1 MGIINRIGDLGTFSV
16 ETGEVT
22 EITIRNGDRI
32 VRRESVESFRRLS
45 EKYIPLNGK
54 REFVKCFRDIFEP
67 LCKTLSPVE
76 MWVAMAVVPLITTNS
91 GILEYR
97 NGKKVTTAGICGM
110 YREKMSDRSIYRG
123 IAGLVEKGVLAKCR
137 VGGKA
142 LLVANPYIYQRGTQV
157 NATLIGLFEDTEW
170 AKWAQES
177 PSISRK

>member
-97 NGKKVTTAGICGM
+97 NGK
-110 YREKMSDRSIYRG
+110 RSPPPGYVGCTGRKCAIAPS
-123 IAGLVEKGVLAKCR
+123 IAGSLGWWKKGYWRNAVLEAR
-137 VGGKA
+137 RFWWRTH
-142 LLVANPYIYQRGTQV
+142 I
-157 NATLIGLFEDTEW
+157 
-170 AKWAQES
+170 
-177 PSISRK
+177 SINEGHRSMQH